1 MIAPEATAIDWA
13 KGGGLVPAV
22 VQDARSG
29 ALLMLG
35 YMNAE
40 ALERTRQSGR
50 VTFWSRSKGRLWT
63 KGETSGHF
71 LQPVAI
77 HADCDGDTLLVLVHQ
92 EGVACHTGSRTCFF
106 TRLDP
111 GTRPA
116 APAPGATGAGPAVL
130 DTVERVIQSRRAVP
144 REGSYVSGLLAGG
157 DARIAQ
163 KVGEEAAEVVVAA
176 LAEGSERLVAEVA
189 DLWFHTLVLL
199 GARGLS
205 ARHVFAELGRRH
217 RPSDG
222 PAAGDRTVAPSLEE

>member
-77 HADCDGDTLLVLVHQ
+77 HADCDGDTLLVAALPAGPV
-92 EGVACHTGSRTCFF
+92 CHRGTDTCFPDAAAPPLAF
-106 TRLDP
+106 LAQLDELV
-111 GTRPA
+111 GTRARERPA
-116 APAPGATGAGPAVL
+116 
-130 DTVERVIQSRRAVP
+130 
-144 REGSYVSGLLAGG
+144 GSYTTKLFEAGLR
-157 DARIAQ
+157 RIAQ
-163 KVGEEAAEVVVAA
+163 KVGEEGVETA
-176 LAEGSERLVAEVA
+176 LAGVGPDDAAVLDEAA
-189 DLWFHTLVLL
+189 DLLYHLIVLL
-199 GARGLS
+199 RARGLDLAQVS
-205 ARHVFAELGRRH
+205 GRLAARH
-217 RPSDG
+217 
-222 PAAGDRTVAPSLEE
+222 AG